1 MTKQEWIMS
10 QLSNYPN
17 QTAAEICSQLNT
29 KRLIDNPS
37 AITQVP
43 KPITVDEVAALLDA
57 ATRFKVQQTETW
69 KFILAD
75 YNAGI
80 YKNFVRNLDNL
91 LGGQVINQQQY
102 DTILGLLRQTIPDP
116 SYQSKINISPA
127 QQAGVDLVY
136 TDEIE
141 VAMMDLLEKGE
152 GQI

>member
-1 MTKQEWIMS
+1 MDTKQSWIAS

-17 QTAAEICSQLNT
+17 QSSAEICSQLNT
-29 KRLIDNPS
+29 KRLINNPVP
-37 AITQVP
+37 ITQVP

-75 YNAGI
+75 YDNGI

-91 LGGQVINQQQY
+91 LGGGIITQQPY
-102 DTILGLLRQTIPDP
+102 NAILALLEQTIPDP
-116 SYQSKINISPA
+116 NYQSQINISPGEE
-127 QQAGVDLVY
+127 AGFGLIY

-141 VAMMDLLEKGE
+141 AIM
-152 GQI
+152 QI